1 VGFESLRRRVSQLL
15 LERTQHSL
23 PRLLAAAEG
32 TLKEQQAKLTKM
44 GVRLTSVDQQRG
56 ELLRI
61 ACEFE
66 STVRQALWETYNSE
80 FFGEPGTLSD
90 PNLSRLRAIMTM
102 LHNDFAEAMFIGG
115 VSRQILYDDAQL
127 IPSGHENATNRYL

>member
-1 VGFESLRRRVSQLL
+1 VSGKPHVGKWAQLPQEIVGFESLRRRVSQLL

-23 PRLLAAAEG
+23 PRLIATAEG
-32 TLKEQQAKLTKM
+32 TLKKQQAKLTKM

-66 STVRQALWETYNSE
+66 SIVRQALWETYNSE
-80 FFGEPGTLSD
+80 FFGEPGTLLE
-90 PNLSRLRAIMTM
+90 PNFSRLRAIMTM
-102 LHNDFAEAMFIGG
+102 LHN
-115 VSRQILYDDAQL
+115 
-127 IPSGHENATNRYL
+127 